1 MVGPPPSRLRLP
13 GRRYTR
19 PDRREEASMR
29 LVINLIYLAGIVLVP
44 VGIAAL
50 FIRLSRRFM
59 SS

>member
-1 MVGPPPSRLRLP
+1 V
-13 GRRYTR
+13 
-19 PDRREEASMR
+19 EAPVT

-50 FIRLSRRFM
+50 FIQVSRRFM

>member
-1 MVGPPPSRLRLP
+1 
-13 GRRYTR
+13 
-19 PDRREEASMR
+19 MR
-29 LVINLIYLAGIVLVP
+29 LVINLMYLAGIMLVP